1 MRRVREWL
9 SRGWEDLIVDTSTMP
24 GRLRDELSIIQF
36 DRLRQRI
43 PILYVVLAMISVG
56 AGLASK
62 GDFPIALQ
70 IAMPALMLVASIWR
84 YFAWANQVLA
94 AVTLWAITIYLLKE
108 KKPYIITLLP
118 ALFMTMV
125 CVTYIFIAQEGFALN
140 QLWSYIIGGFTSSL
154 CLLTFIFYLKKHKNK
169 VKTQ

>member
-24 GRLRDELSIIQF
+24 GQLRDELSIIQF

-84 YFAWANQVLA
+84 YFAWIGRRKLVVDGEEARR
-94 AVTLWAITIYLLKE
+94 YLQLSLIHISE
-108 KKPYIITLLP
+108 PTRPY
-118 ALFMTMV
+118 
-125 CVTYIFIAQEGFALN
+125 
-140 QLWSYIIGGFTSSL
+140 
-154 CLLTFIFYLKKHKNK
+154 
-169 VKTQ
+169 